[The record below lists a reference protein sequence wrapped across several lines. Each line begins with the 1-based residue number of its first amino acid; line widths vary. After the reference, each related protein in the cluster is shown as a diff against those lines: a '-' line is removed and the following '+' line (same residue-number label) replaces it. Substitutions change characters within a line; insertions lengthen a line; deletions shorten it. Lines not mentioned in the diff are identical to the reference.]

1 MNVVVGIPLYVMS
14 AAALLAIVS
23 GAFTL
28 PRDLRR
34 LPEWIGL
41 LGVGITLIT
50 LIAMWDRPQSG
61 FEGEIRL
68 THMSMLMSGI
78 ILVATLATIA
88 LSWGEPAGAGR
99 RGEYIGLIL
108 AAATGMM
115 LTVVAGDLIVMFI
128 GIELLS
134 VSLYILC
141 AIEVTRERSLES
153 GLKYLITGAIGTAI
167 LIYGFALLYGMTGST
182 SLNVIGERLAE
193 AGPLTSQPLLVS
205 AMALVA
211 VALGFKASAVPFH
224 MWTPDVYEG
233 APTPITTF
241 MSTGTKTAAM
251 GAFLLVFTGAA
262 QGAITDW
269 RVLIGA
275 ISAASMVVGNIG
287 ALRQTSVKRM
297 LAWSSVAQAGYLQF
311 FLTDVHAS
319 YTSDGAVAIVT
330 CTENILS
337 GTGLENVDSFAGG
350 RVTSTSVLV
359 LRQGRWLFHTRH
371 ASPVIDFAA
380 ETGEEE

>member
-167 LIYGFALLYGMTGST
+167 LI
-182 SLNVIGERLAE
+182 R
-193 AGPLTSQPLLVS
+193 QH
-205 AMALVA
+205 VA
-211 VALGFKASAVPFH
+211 QRDRRAPCRG
-224 MWTPDVYEG
+224 G
-233 APTPITTF
+233 APYV
-241 MSTGTKTAAM
+241 AA
-251 GAFLLVFTGAA
+251 AA
-262 QGAITDW
+262 RFRNG
-269 RVLIGA
+269 
-275 ISAASMVVGNIG
+275 
-287 ALRQTSVKRM
+287 
-297 LAWSSVAQAGYLQF
+297 
-311 FLTDVHAS
+311 
-319 YTSDGAVAIVT
+319 
-330 CTENILS
+330 
-337 GTGLENVDSFAGG
+337 AGG
-350 RVTSTSVLV
+350 RCPGL
-359 LRQGRWLFHTRH
+359 
-371 ASPVIDFAA
+371 
-380 ETGEEE
+380 